1 MILLENHINI
11 KMQKIASF
19 FKKILTFHLGEGV
32 KERGGGYM
40 KIKEVETKTHL
51 SSKTIRFY
59 EDKGLITIQRDRSG
73 YRHYTDENVKEL
85 LTIKVY
91 RQCGLSLQEIKDVQK
106 GKIMLDDLL
115 YQKISEYDK
124 RDFELSEQK
133 DFCLNVILAQGEYE
147 ELYEEIEI
155 KESDDY
161 NELVDLVVGAH
172 QKSLSIQILQTFV
185 FLGPI
190 LSFFFYYHE
199 NQVKRLMW
207 CFVISLFSVMFMTL
221 SWKNFLNH
229 YKFHK
234 ETILQGL
241 KHTLSILLILIFV
254 LASTLGIFILLTTI
268 QQKIYFQ
275 GTVYLFTQSGW
286 ITGITIVIVVS
297 IIAILCLS
305 QYAIHFDFHDYDD
318 YIVIANWIRKH
329 IYLWICMIIIV
340 FYAFITNTSTVSESQ
355 ITYYSFFHPQGYS
368 YDYNEIDKVECGF
381 YGKSSFFGHDKGDFY
396 YHVTLKDGKVIALDD
411 NQTLSQYEDETYSE
425 LVVFDNQVMKNHV
438 KKISSLDNQEYALYD
453 QEYIDRFLSIIENK

>member
-1 MILLENHINI
+1 
-11 KMQKIASF
+11 
-19 FKKILTFHLGEGV
+19 
-32 KERGGGYM
+32 M

-59 EDKGLITIQRDRSG
+59 EDKGLITIQRDQSG

-85 LTIKVY
+85 LKIKVY
-91 RQCGLSLQEIKDVQK
+91 RKCGLSLQDIKDVQK

-124 RDFELSEQK
+124 KDFELSEQR
-133 DFCLNVILAQGEYE
+133 DFCLNVIRAQGEYE

-155 KESDDY
+155 MESDDY
-161 NELVDLVVGAH
+161 NEFVDLVVDPH
-172 QKSLSIQILQTFV
+172 QKSLSIQLLQTFV
-185 FLGPI
+185 FLAPI
-190 LSFFFYYHE
+190 LNFFFYYHD
-199 NQVKRLMW
+199 NQIKRLMW
-207 CFVISLFSVMFMTL
+207 CFIISLFSVMFMTL
-221 SWKNFLNH
+221 SWKKFLNR

-234 ETILQGL
+234 ETISQGL
-241 KHTLSILLILIFV
+241 KHTLLILLISIFV
-254 LASTLGIFILLTTI
+254 LVLALEMYALLTMI

-286 ITGITIVIVVS
+286 IMGITIMIIVL
-297 IIAILCLS
+297 IIAILCFL
-305 QYAIHFDFHDYDD
+305 QYAIHFDSHDYDD
-318 YIVIANWIRKH
+318 YIVIANWMRKH
-329 IYLWICMIIIV
+329 IYLSIGMVIIV

-368 YDYNEIDKVECGF
+368 YDYSEIDKVECGF
-381 YGKSSFFGHDKGDFY
+381 YSKKSFFGHDQGEFY

-411 NQTLSQYEDETYSE
+411 NQTLPKYEEETYSE

-438 KKISSLDNQEYALYD
+438 KKISSVDNQDYALYLYD

>member
-1 MILLENHINI
+1 
-11 KMQKIASF
+11 
-19 FKKILTFHLGEGV
+19 
-32 KERGGGYM
+32 M

-59 EDKGLITIQRDRSG
+59 EDKGLITIQRDQSG

-91 RQCGLSLQEIKDVQK
+91 RKCGLSLQDIKDVQK

-124 RDFELSEQK
+124 KDFELLEQK
-133 DFCLNVILAQGEYE
+133 DFCLNVIRAQGEYE

-155 KESDDY
+155 MESDDY
-161 NELVDLVVGAH
+161 NEFVDLVVGTH
-172 QKSLSIQILQTFV
+172 QKSLSIQLLQTFV
-185 FLGPI
+185 FLAPI
-190 LSFFFYYHE
+190 LNFFFYYHD
-199 NQVKRLMW
+199 NQIKRLMW

-221 SWKNFLNH
+221 SWKKFLNH

-234 ETILQGL
+234 ETISQGL
-241 KHTLSILLILIFV
+241 KHTLLILLISIFV
-254 LASTLGIFILLTTI
+254 LVSAFGMYALLTMI

-286 ITGITIVIVVS
+286 ITGITIMIIVLS
-297 IIAILCLS
+297 ITILCFS
-305 QYAIHFDFHDYDD
+305 QYAIHFDSHDYDD
-318 YIVIANWIRKH
+318 YIVIANWMRKH
-329 IYLWICMIIIV
+329 IYLSIGMVIIV
-340 FYAFITNTSTVSESQ
+340 FYAFITNTSTASESQ

-368 YDYNEIDKVECGF
+368 YDYSEIDKVECGF
-381 YGKSSFFGHDKGDFY
+381 YSKKSFLGLGHDQGEFY

-411 NQTLSQYEDETYSE
+411 NQTLPKYEDETYSE

-438 KKISSLDNQEYALYD
+438 KKISSVDNQEYALYLYD